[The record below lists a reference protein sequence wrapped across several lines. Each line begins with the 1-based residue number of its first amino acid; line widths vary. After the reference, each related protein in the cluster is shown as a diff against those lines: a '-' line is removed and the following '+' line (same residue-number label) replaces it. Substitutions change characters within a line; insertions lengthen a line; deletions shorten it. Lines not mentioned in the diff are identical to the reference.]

1 MSRKHRG
8 QLLFKMAIN
17 VIRRAIYLSIFVLLV
32 VIINKWV
39 IFQIEDSVVKAK
51 LLRFQ
56 FSCCIITMMT
66 FINCYIWRNL
76 STVLD
81 FGHSYSDNKEWTFL
95 INLAEF
101 RNWKQYTVNSALWRL
116 YLSVILVSSLF
127 SYTTFSFMIRTNP
140 LKVSIFLFLCFAMT
154 VQLFCGLVI
163 TKLATLVW
171 RFCHRDFS
179 YHTERQ
185 NKTKQFVILAYS
197 LIVVTVGFYN
207 AMKLPDIKEVTIP
220 VKDMPKSLN
229 RMTITFVSDIHLG
242 PTTGQQSLE
251 RIVNMI
257 NYLNSDLVIIGGDL
271 VDGRVSQLEDAVESL
286 SWIKARYGQYFV
298 TGNHEYY
305 TTDAHNWIKKLKSLG
320 IETLHNSNVKISA
333 PGSNDAICLAG
344 VDDPTADLYG
354 FMDHTMDLDSALRT
368 CDPSQ
373 SVVLIAHQPKVAKI
387 ALDSKYRVDL
397 VLSGHTHGG
406 QMFPLMLGAYL
417 LNPFYAGLYRHGD
430 QAHVYVSMGTR
441 FWGFP
446 VRFGTS
452 SEISHITLVST

>member
-1 MSRKHRG
+1 
-8 QLLFKMAIN
+8 
-17 VIRRAIYLSIFVLLV
+17 
-32 VIINKWV
+32 
-39 IFQIEDSVVKAK
+39 
-51 LLRFQ
+51 
-56 FSCCIITMMT
+56 
-66 FINCYIWRNL
+66 
-76 STVLD
+76 
-81 FGHSYSDNKEWTFL
+81 
-95 INLAEF
+95 
-101 RNWKQYTVNSALWRL
+101 
-116 YLSVILVSSLF
+116 
-127 SYTTFSFMIRTNP
+127 
-140 LKVSIFLFLCFAMT
+140 
-154 VQLFCGLVI
+154 
-163 TKLATLVW
+163 
-171 RFCHRDFS
+171 
-179 YHTERQ
+179 
-185 NKTKQFVILAYS
+185 
-197 LIVVTVGFYN
+197 
-207 AMKLPDIKEVTIP
+207 MKLPDIKEVTIP

-271 VDGRVSQLEDAVESL
+271 VDGRVSQLDDAVESL

-397 VLSGHTHGG
+397 VLSGIDS
-406 QMFPLMLGAYL
+406 A
-417 LNPFYAGLYRHGD
+417 
-430 QAHVYVSMGTR
+430 
-441 FWGFP
+441 
-446 VRFGTS
+446 
-452 SEISHITLVST
+452 